1 MSQSVAK
8 RTPAA
13 EALVKCASLGRVLM
27 GGTKAMR
34 GAGQT
39 YLPKFP
45 AESESTYDARL
56 KSSFLFNGYKKTV
69 RDMTGRV
76 FTKSIEIEGDA
87 LKDEEQNIDMQ
98 GRDLSAFA
106 RDVFEAGLSGC
117 GLSFILVDAPPR
129 PGTVTKAQAKA
140 SSLRPYLVHVKAEEV
155 LGWKTETEGSRT
167 SLSQWRMLEKVEQ
180 EDQEDEFATI
190 SVDQVRVLTLQEG
203 RVNVRLYRAASN
215 GAEWELHD
223 QFDTQATEITVVPF
237 YANRTGFMAAE
248 PPMEDLADKNVEH
261 WQSASDQ
268 RNILH
273 FARVP
278 ILHATGR
285 NTEDGPLEISA
296 GTATTSSN
304 PQAKLEWVEHTG
316 QAIEAGRNDLK
327 DIEFQMQVLGLQLLV
342 AGTETAT
349 GASLDAAKETAPL
362 AMMADNLKDALE
374 QALRWFTMYQGS
386 EQEITVKVNKDFGV
400 SMLSAQELTV
410 MLTAVNT
417 GNMPRRVFVEEM
429 KRRGFIA
436 EDTDTEGYLDG
447 LDSQPPD
454 LTGGRLDLNDGG

>member
-140 SSLRPYLVHVKAEEV
+140 SSLRPY
-155 LGWKTETEGSRT
+155 
-167 SLSQWRMLEKVEQ
+167 
-180 EDQEDEFATI
+180 
-190 SVDQVRVLTLQEG
+190 
-203 RVNVRLYRAASN
+203 
-215 GAEWELHD
+215 
-223 QFDTQATEITVVPF
+223 
-237 YANRTGFMAAE
+237 
-248 PPMEDLADKNVEH
+248 
-261 WQSASDQ
+261 
-268 RNILH
+268 
-273 FARVP
+273 
-278 ILHATGR
+278 
-285 NTEDGPLEISA
+285 
-296 GTATTSSN
+296 
-304 PQAKLEWVEHTG
+304 
-316 QAIEAGRNDLK
+316 
-327 DIEFQMQVLGLQLLV
+327 
-342 AGTETAT
+342 
-349 GASLDAAKETAPL
+349 
-362 AMMADNLKDALE
+362 
-374 QALRWFTMYQGS
+374 
-386 EQEITVKVNKDFGV
+386 
-400 SMLSAQELTV
+400 
-410 MLTAVNT
+410 
-417 GNMPRRVFVEEM
+417 
-429 KRRGFIA
+429 
-436 EDTDTEGYLDG
+436 
-447 LDSQPPD
+447 
-454 LTGGRLDLNDGG
+454 